1 MITSANFEN
10 QILDIITRFSLEI
23 PSFLK
28 VIFLLFALF
37 FILAIIYFLKNTTW
51 LRRVFFQDFIEFAT
65 FSSYTIGKATKAWE
79 KIMGRLEKGTEDEAK
94 LAILEAD
101 EILDETL
108 NKMGYA
114 KEETLGEKLDKVTL
128 DTISNLGEVLEAHK
142 IRNNIIHDPDYRLNL
157 LEAQKIISI
166 FGKALRDLEAL

>member
-1 MITSANFEN
+1 MISADLEN
-10 QILDIITRFSLEI
+10 QILHVITRFSLET

-28 VIFLLFALF
+28 IIFLLFALV
-37 FILAIIYFLKNTTW
+37 FIAAIIYFLKNSTW
-51 LRRVFFQDFIEFAT
+51 FRRVFLQDFVEFVT
-65 FSSYTIGKATKAWE
+65 FSYYAMGKVTKAWE

-101 EILDETL
+101 EILNETL

-114 KEETLGEKLDKVTL
+114 KEETLGEKLDKVTS
-128 DTISNLGEVLEAHK
+128 DTISNLGEILEAHK
-142 IRNNIIHDPDYRLNL
+142 IRNNIIHDPDYRLNI

-166 FGKALRDLEAL
+166 YGKALRDLEAL